1 MNIENIINEIITR
14 VKENFKIQSIFLF
27 GSSVSGRINEDSD
40 IDILIILD
48 EPGVATEF
56 MEVVKR
62 RNNVSKLLL
71 DIRKK
76 VALDI
81 LVYTKDEWDILKK
94 DRSSFVR
101 DIMENGKQVA

>member
-1 MNIENIINEIITR
+1 MNSANIINEIVTR
-14 VKENFKIQSIFLF
+14 VKENFKIKSIFLF
-27 GSSVSGRINEDSD
+27 GSSVSGNLHEDSD
-40 IDILIILD
+40 IDLLIILD
-48 EPGVATEF
+48 EPGIANEF

-62 RNNVSKLLL
+62 RNNVTKLLL

-81 LVYTKDEWDILKK
+81 LVYTKDEWDLLKK

-101 DIMENGKQVA
+101 EIMENGKKVA

>member
-1 MNIENIINEIITR
+1 MNTANIIDEIVTR
-14 VKENFKIQSIFLF
+14 VKENFKIKSIFLF
-27 GSSVSGRINEDSD
+27 GSSVSGNLNEDSD
-40 IDILIILD
+40 IDLLIILD
-48 EPGVATEF
+48 EHGIASEF

-62 RNNVSKLLL
+62 RNNVTKLLL

-81 LVYTKDEWDILKK
+81 LVYTKDEWDLLKK

-101 DIMENGKQVA
+101 EIMENGKKVA